1 MDMNFSYNNEFLNS
15 SNEDD
20 FDENSV
26 IPPMI
31 RFWILLIFSIPSI
44 ICSIVILYL
53 LLNHKEHRR
62 SLNHRVVIIQLIGGL
77 IYLLTHVP
85 IYLNYLRLGYVW
97 PQTPTMCHIWWFV
110 GDEEKRIFAHYL
122 PITIIIIYCPLY
134 YLIVMGFPP
143 CENIYDYTK
152 KLCSSSCLYRNDIL
166 LLYDAIFND
175 ILATILIA
183 IFSISLIIRVL
194 WHNQIRYRQR
204 LQWRKHQKIII
215 ILMSISM
222 IYLTFNL
229 PVMILDLADICGLS
243 QHITEKFE
251 PYFDFLNYFIFI
263 FYPFIC
269 LGTMLSKIR
278 NPRRQRLVGI
288 VGMTAIPRTKSQ
300 NRQTQQLR

>member
-1 MDMNFSYNNEFLNS
+1 
-15 SNEDD
+15 
-20 FDENSV
+20 
-26 IPPMI
+26 
-31 RFWILLIFSIPSI
+31 
-44 ICSIVILYL
+44 
-53 LLNHKEHRR
+53 
-62 SLNHRVVIIQLIGGL
+62 
-77 IYLLTHVP
+77 YLLTHVP

-110 GDEEKRIFAHYL
+110 GDGFSDTMTILMAWASFERHILIFHNQLVTTRRKRIFAHYL

>member
-110 GDEEKRIFAHYL
+110 GDGFSDTMTILMAWASFERHILIFHNQLVTTRRKRIFAHYL

-143 CENIYDYTK
+143 
-152 KLCSSSCLYRNDIL
+152 S
-166 LLYDAIFND
+166 
-175 ILATILIA
+175 TILIA

-222 IYLTFNL
+222 IYLAFNL
-229 PVMILDLADICGLS
+229 PLMILDLAEICGLA
-243 QHITEKFE
+243 QHIAERFE
-251 PYFDFLNYFIFI
+251 PYFEFLNYFIFI

-278 NPRRQRLVGI
+278 NPRRKRLVGI
-288 VGMTAIPRTKSQ
+288 IGMTAIPRTKSQ